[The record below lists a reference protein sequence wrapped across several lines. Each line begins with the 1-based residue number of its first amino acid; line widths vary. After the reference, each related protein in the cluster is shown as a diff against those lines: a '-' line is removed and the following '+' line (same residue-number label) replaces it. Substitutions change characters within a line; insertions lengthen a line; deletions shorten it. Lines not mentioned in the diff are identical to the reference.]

1 MGGGPDQPTAPPFGD
16 PATGIA
22 NKGIANK
29 GIANK
34 GTANKGTANRG
45 AVPAPGAG
53 TYLVSVA
60 EVEFADVVVGDVVA
74 KELWVFNTHPSSEAY
89 LLATIEAP
97 RARVSD
103 VAPFQLIELPQ
114 RLRPSR
120 EGSGVPG
127 KLVFQPARVGDY
139 GATVTVTARWQD
151 RSVPAQRVVIAVS
164 GWSREEGQPTR
175 AEVQSLASAA
185 DAKARATQERARVL
199 AAMQRRYDRETDE
212 PYPQSKLNALT
223 KAFKLA
229 QLELDRIADGQH
241 NAINLAEAE
250 AGGFRR
256 RPPASSAR
264 LASAIA
270 LLALDVVG
278 AGIAGRIGA
287 SVVKHFATREVSVDP
302 GRVFFRDPKTRRTE
316 VAERFGP
323 ARLKEIPA
331 LLSDAG
337 LAALD
342 EMIQA
347 TVLGILLPDDW
358 NAKGAERGEPSAEKA
373 QAGLEFFFAQR
384 QAVDDLKLRRGTS
397 LVQMESLLWPFL
409 RKEADAAVKSRF
421 LCKCLTREHRAQVV
435 HAAAA

>member
-29 GIANK
+29 GTANKGTANKGTANK

-139 GATVTVTARWQD
+139 GATVTVTA
-151 RSVPAQRVVIAVS
+151 
-164 GWSREEGQPTR
+164 
-175 AEVQSLASAA
+175 
-185 DAKARATQERARVL
+185 K
-199 AAMQRRYDRETDE
+199 
-212 PYPQSKLNALT
+212 
-223 KAFKLA
+223 
-229 QLELDRIADGQH
+229 
-241 NAINLAEAE
+241 
-250 AGGFRR
+250 
-256 RPPASSAR
+256 
-264 LASAIA
+264 
-270 LLALDVVG
+270 
-278 AGIAGRIGA
+278 
-287 SVVKHFATREVSVDP
+287 
-302 GRVFFRDPKTRRTE
+302 
-316 VAERFGP
+316 
-323 ARLKEIPA
+323 
-331 LLSDAG
+331 
-337 LAALD
+337 
-342 EMIQA
+342 
-347 TVLGILLPDDW
+347 
-358 NAKGAERGEPSAEKA
+358 
-373 QAGLEFFFAQR
+373 
-384 QAVDDLKLRRGTS
+384 
-397 LVQMESLLWPFL
+397 
-409 RKEADAAVKSRF
+409 
-421 LCKCLTREHRAQVV
+421 
-435 HAAAA
+435 